1 MKIKIYQING
11 DRDKNRVKFTR
22 HDLLQKY
29 QGTSEIDAYNPFEDT
44 LRLEYTVTT
53 ATAYEDGDYEPTE
66 DEAKLIKEMITER
79 IRDEYGQT
87 PQEFCLSV
95 TEDMGMGGIT

>member
-29 QGTSEIDAYNPFEDT
+29 QGTSEIDASLYDEVFSGDIT
-44 LRLEYTVTT
+44 QTVW
-53 ATAYEDGDYEPTE
+53 GVKMTE
-66 DEAKLIKEMITER
+66 WE
-79 IRDEYGQT
+79 
-87 PQEFCLSV
+87 
-95 TEDMGMGGIT
+95 